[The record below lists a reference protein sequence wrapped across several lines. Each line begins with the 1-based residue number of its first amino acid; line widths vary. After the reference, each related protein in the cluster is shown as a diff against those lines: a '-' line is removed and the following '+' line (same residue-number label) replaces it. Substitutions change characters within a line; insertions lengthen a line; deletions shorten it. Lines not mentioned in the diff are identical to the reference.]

1 MNKEKITYET
11 MMFHLNKNT
20 KGFYHNYFKS
30 NGEYSHN
37 VFITD
42 PYHNETKNLKV
53 DPKKYYGLTD
63 KFLKRFNKDK

>member
-1 MNKEKITYET
+1 MNKEKIEVET

-20 KGFYHNYFKS
+20 KGFYHNYFKF

-42 PYHNETKNLKV
+42 PYHNETKTLKV

-63 KFLKRFNKDK
+63 KFLKRFNEDN

>member
-1 MNKEKITYET
+1 MDKEKITYET

-30 NGEYSHN
+30 NGEHSHN

-42 PYHNETKNLKV
+42 PYYDETKTLKV

-63 KFLKRFNKDK
+63 KFLKRFNKDN